1 MSYMMCARITFPETD
16 KRGGFQTFLVS
27 SVRIESSWKLLTDT
41 AEIVLPRKMSHYEGK
56 NLADILRAG
65 DRVMIELGYD
75 GNWVTE
81 FEGYILSVSRGIP
94 ITVKCED
101 EMYRLKRKT
110 VSYSRKSVTL
120 GQLLKDVAQGYEV
133 KTSFGDTELGAVRY
147 AGKRVSEIFDDLQ
160 KLGFYTY
167 FIGKTLYCGDVYSDK
182 TELPEVRIELE
193 REAVSQDL
201 NETDGEYEVIA
212 TAMLGKGRKLEVKAG
227 VPGAET
233 FKIRYS
239 DKDMRITPETLGDFA
254 RRFYERLKKQRY
266 KGGVELFGTPS
277 VTHGMI
283 LELSSVITP
292 EMSGRYFIEKV
303 TKEFSDNATYRQK
316 LELGGRA
323 E

>member
-1 MSYMMCARITFPETD
+1 MSYMMCARITFPQTD
-16 KRGGFQTFLVS
+16 KRNGFQTCLVS
-27 SVRIESSWKLLTDT
+27 SVHIESSWKLLTDT
-41 AEIVLPRKMSHYEGK
+41 AEIVLPRKISYYEGK
-56 NLADILRAG
+56 NLADILCAG
-65 DRVMIELGYD
+65 DRVVIELGYD
-75 GNWVTE
+75 SNWVTE

-101 EMYRLKRKT
+101 EMYKLKRKT
-110 VSYSRKSVTL
+110 VSYSKKSVTL
-120 GQLLKDVAQGYEV
+120 KQLLNDIAEGYEV
-133 KTSFGDTELGAVRY
+133 KTSFGDTEIGAVRY
-147 AGKRVSEIFDDLQ
+147 ANKRVSEIFDDLQ

-182 TELPEVRIELE
+182 VELPEVKIELE

-201 NETDGEYEVIA
+201 NETGGEYEVIA
-212 TAMLGKGRKLEVKAG
+212 TAMLGKGKKLEAKAG

-233 FKIRYS
+233 FKIKCS
-239 DKDMRITPETLGDFA
+239 DKDMKITMETLKDFA
-254 RRFYERLKKQRY
+254 KRFYERLKKQRY

-277 VTHGMI
+277 VTHGMVI
-283 LELSSVITP
+283 DLSSVITP
-292 EMSGRYFIEKV
+292 EMSGKYFIEKV